1 MEKPKNTLKN
11 FFDQIAMEAQKLAG
25 VVPQKLEKRTEK
37 KPVEPVKEP
46 SKKVEPKKKPAKKK
60 SIKKPA
66 KKKLKSKK
74 PVAQKIEPVRIEIIP
89 LRDANKTL
97 PIILPDGAVTAIA
110 MDNPTNEASRN
121 S

>member
-66 KKKLKSKK
+66 KKKLKSKSLWLK
-74 PVAQKIEPVRIEIIP
+74 KLSLLE
-89 LRDANKTL
+89 LK
-97 PIILPDGAVTAIA
+97 
-110 MDNPTNEASRN
+110 
-121 S
+121 